1 MLTNSF
7 KMLQSWMIDFMYDM
21 DGICIDLDG
30 VTGEDSGITVYATIY
45 DVSTIKSD
53 IYDLLHDVG
62 AKRLFKD
69 LYISIDDDEIDIEF
83 KDGTNGYLASVA
95 RKTIDDLSRNND
107 LCIDKFVEQMHT
119 EIVNVS
125 YDFDI
130 PDTHSGTDWSTEMHN
145 QLLLILHELMQGSGI
160 PFGNKFKDKL
170 WQE

>member
-1 MLTNSF
+1 
-7 KMLQSWMIDFMYDM
+7 MIDFMYDM
-21 DGICIDLDG
+21 DGIWIDS
-30 VTGEDSGITVYATIY
+30 VTRTAFGITVYARIH
-45 DVSTIKSD
+45 DISTIKSD
-53 IYDLLHDVG
+53 IYDILQDLG

-69 LYISIDDDEIDIEF
+69 LYVSIDDDEINIDF

-95 RKTIDDLSRNND
+95 RKTVDALSRNND
-107 LCIDKFVEQMHT
+107 LRIDKFVEQMHT

>member
-1 MLTNSF
+1 MSTNSF
-7 KMLQSWMIDFMYDM
+7 KMLQDWMTDFMYDM
-21 DGICIDLDG
+21 DGIDIDS
-30 VTGEDSGITVYATIY
+30 VTGTAFGITVYADIY

-53 IYDLLHDVG
+53 IYDILQDVG

-69 LYISIDDDEIDIEF
+69 LYVSIDDDEINIEF
-83 KDGTNGYLASVA
+83 KDGTNGYLASIS
-95 RKTIDDLSRNND
+95 RKNIDVLRSNND
-107 LCIDKFVEQMHT
+107 LCIDKFVERMHT

-130 PDTHSGTDWSTEMHN
+130 TDTHSGTDWSTEMHN

-160 PFGNKFKDKL
+160 PFGNKFKDKR

>member
-21 DGICIDLDG
+21 CDIWIDS
-30 VTGEDSGITVYATIY
+30 VTRTASGIAVYAHIP

-53 IYDLLHDVG
+53 IDDTLQEIE
-62 AKRLFKD
+62 AERLFKD
-69 LYISIDDDEIDIEF
+69 LHISIDNDDEINIEF
-83 KDGTNGYLASVA
+83 KDGTNGYLASIA
-95 RKTIDDLSRNND
+95 RKNIDALSSNND
-107 LCIDKFVEQMHT
+107 LCIDKFVEQVHT

-145 QLLLILHELMQGSGI
+145 QLLLILHGLMQDSGI

-170 WQE
+170 WKE